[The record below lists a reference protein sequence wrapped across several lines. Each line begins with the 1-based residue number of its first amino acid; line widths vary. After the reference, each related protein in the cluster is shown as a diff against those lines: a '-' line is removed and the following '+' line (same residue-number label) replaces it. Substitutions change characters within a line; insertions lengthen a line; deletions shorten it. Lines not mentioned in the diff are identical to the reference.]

1 MSTENC
7 VTAFTHAG
15 GVGKLIGQ
23 AQVLQGADN
32 SHEFTHADSLNPS
45 VDLAGFVTDAD
56 GHCVATAIAGVFCRG
71 GEYFVIVG
79 ARFFPINQLRVHGVL
94 SGCDVG
100 EFAYVLKYLRKALT
114 TAAGRA

>member
-56 GHCVATAIAGVFCRG
+56 GHCVATAIANISLSLARG
-71 GEYFVIVG
+71 
-79 ARFFPINQLRVHGVL
+79 FFPSISFVSMVSFRVVTWANL
-94 SGCDVG
+94 PTS
-100 EFAYVLKYLRKALT
+100 
-114 TAAGRA
+114 